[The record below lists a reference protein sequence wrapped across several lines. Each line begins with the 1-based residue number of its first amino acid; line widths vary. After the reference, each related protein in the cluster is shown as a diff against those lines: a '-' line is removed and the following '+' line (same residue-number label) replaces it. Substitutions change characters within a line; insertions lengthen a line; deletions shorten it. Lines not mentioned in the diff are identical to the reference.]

1 MVEDSLAEVAVAE
14 ATAFKKILERE
25 SIDFP
30 LFFVA
35 KLKKIDKIYIKFR
48 KFAEK
53 KRKFVTLCNNYIL
66 GGTNMANLS
75 NEELNRIRTS
85 VNIVDVIGSN
95 INLLKKGKNYFGICP
110 FHDDHTPSMSVSEE
124 RQIYTCFVCGATGNV
139 FSFLRDYENI
149 SFMEAVNK
157 VANMSGIK
165 IDDRIN
171 IVKRYD
177 KEYKIYD
184 LALKFYKNN
193 LKSENGKKA
202 KIYLHNRGITDD
214 IINEFDIGVSFNDN
228 NLSKLLISKNYSEK
242 MLVDIGISNVK
253 DEVFDIFRNR
263 IMFPIHDPNGNP
275 VAFSARIYNNEVESK
290 YINTKETYIFKKG
303 EILFNYHRARIDAKK
318 KKSLILCEGQMDAI
332 RIFSSGVKNVV
343 ATMGTALTK
352 EHIKLIKKL
361 NCKVILNMDSDK
373 AGINAAKINGDLLK
387 QNDIDV
393 YVVTLSGAKDPDE
406 YILKYGIESYKNVIE
421 HAIKLFDFKINT
433 FKQDKNLN
441 NIDELNNYVNSVID
455 ELNKT
460 DDDILKNITINK
472 LSEDYKLDKDLL
484 LSKLIKKEEP
494 IKEIKIEK
502 VKKIQKQNIKA
513 VEEILY
519 YMMNNVK
526 YAKIFTKELN
536 YIPDKLYFDIEKDI
550 QAYIILNN
558 TINLAD
564 FISYEVNNGKEKIIN
579 SIVSAHNNDIE
590 MNEEEFKN
598 YIKIVDKWI
607 KESKINDLKIELKKV
622 SDINRKKEI
631 MDMITKIKR
640 GSEV

>member
-1 MVEDSLAEVAVAE
+1 
-14 ATAFKKILERE
+14 
-25 SIDFP
+25 
-30 LFFVA
+30 
-35 KLKKIDKIYIKFR
+35 
-48 KFAEK
+48 
-53 KRKFVTLCNNYIL
+53 
-66 GGTNMANLS
+66 MANLS

-193 LKSENGKKA
+193 LKSENGKNA

-441 NIDELNNYVNSVID
+441 NIDELNNYINSVID

>member
-1 MVEDSLAEVAVAE
+1 MVS
-14 ATAFKKILERE
+14 KKILERK

-30 LFFVA
+30 LFFDA
-35 KLKKIDKIYIKFR
+35 KFKKIDKIYIKFR

-513 VEEILY
+513 VKEILY

>member
-1 MVEDSLAEVAVAE
+1 
-14 ATAFKKILERE
+14 
-25 SIDFP
+25 
-30 LFFVA
+30 
-35 KLKKIDKIYIKFR
+35 
-48 KFAEK
+48 
-53 KRKFVTLCNNYIL
+53 
-66 GGTNMANLS
+66 MANLS

-165 IDDRIN
+165 IDNRIN

-290 YINTKETYIFKKG
+290 YINTKETYIFKKD
-303 EILFNYHRARIDAKK
+303 EILFNYHRAKKKKKK

>member
-1 MVEDSLAEVAVAE
+1 
-14 ATAFKKILERE
+14 
-25 SIDFP
+25 
-30 LFFVA
+30 
-35 KLKKIDKIYIKFR
+35 
-48 KFAEK
+48 
-53 KRKFVTLCNNYIL
+53 
-66 GGTNMANLS
+66 MANLS

>member
-1 MVEDSLAEVAVAE
+1 
-14 ATAFKKILERE
+14 
-25 SIDFP
+25 
-30 LFFVA
+30 
-35 KLKKIDKIYIKFR
+35 
-48 KFAEK
+48 
-53 KRKFVTLCNNYIL
+53 
-66 GGTNMANLS
+66 MANLS

-165 IDDRIN
+165 LDNNIK

>member
-1 MVEDSLAEVAVAE
+1 MEDSLAEVAVAE
-14 ATAFKKILERE
+14 ATASKKILERK

-35 KLKKIDKIYIKFR
+35 KFKKIDKIYIKFR

-441 NIDELNNYVNSVID
+441 NIDELNNYINSVID

-607 KESKINDLKIELKKV
+607 KESKINALKIELKKV

>member
-1 MVEDSLAEVAVAE
+1 
-14 ATAFKKILERE
+14 
-25 SIDFP
+25 
-30 LFFVA
+30 
-35 KLKKIDKIYIKFR
+35 
-48 KFAEK
+48 
-53 KRKFVTLCNNYIL
+53 
-66 GGTNMANLS
+66 MANLS

-165 IDDRIN
+165 LSEKIN

-228 NLSKLLISKNYSEK
+228 NLSKLLINKNYSEK
-242 MLVDIGISNVK
+242 MLIDIGISSVK
-253 DEVFDIFRNR
+253 NEVFDIFRNR
-263 IMFPIHDPNGNP
+263 IMFPIHDASGNP

-303 EILFNYHRARIDAKK
+303 EILFNYHRACLDAKK

-441 NIDELNNYVNSVID
+441 NIDELNNYISNVID

-460 DDDILKNITINK
+460 DDEILKNITINK
-472 LSEDYKLDKDLL
+472 LSEDYKLDKELL

-502 VKKIQKQNIKA
+502 VRKKQKQNIKA

-579 SIVSAHNNDIE
+579 SIISAHNNDVD

-607 KESKINDLKIELKKV
+607 KESKIKELKIELKKV